1 MHITSCDVGK
11 LLAWSSHPPTR
22 RPSESWDPC
31 SPARMPYVYML
42 ASQKNGTLYIGV
54 TRDLIKRVYEHKS
67 GFVPGFSRQYQ
78 VKRLVWYQQCDSII
92 SAIQREKQMKAWK
105 RDWKI
110 QLIEQANPYWHDLY
124 PALLS

>member
-1 MHITSCDVGK
+1 
-11 LLAWSSHPPTR
+11 
-22 RPSESWDPC
+22 
-31 SPARMPYVYML
+31 MPYIYLL
-42 ASQKNGTLYIGV
+42 ASQKYGTLYIGV

-67 GFVPGFSRQYQ
+67 GVVPGFTRQYN
-78 VKRLVWYQQCDSII
+78 VKLLVWYQQCDSIV

-110 QLIEQANPYWHDLY
+110 SLIEQTNPDWHDLY

>member
-1 MHITSCDVGK
+1 
-11 LLAWSSHPPTR
+11 
-22 RPSESWDPC
+22 
-31 SPARMPYVYML
+31 MPYVYML

-78 VKRLVWYQQCDSII
+78 VKRLVWFQQCDSMI

-105 RDWKI
+105 RHWKI
-110 QLIEQANPYWHDLY
+110 QLIEQANPYWNDLY

>member
-1 MHITSCDVGK
+1 
-11 LLAWSSHPPTR
+11 
-22 RPSESWDPC
+22 
-31 SPARMPYVYML
+31 MPYVYML

-78 VKRLVWYQQCDSII
+78 VKRLVWFQQCDSIV

-110 QLIEQANPYWHDLY
+110 QLIEQSNPCWNDLY
-124 PALLS
+124 TALLS

>member
-1 MHITSCDVGK
+1 
-11 LLAWSSHPPTR
+11 
-22 RPSESWDPC
+22 
-31 SPARMPYVYML
+31 MPYVYML

-67 GFVPGFSRQYQ
+67 GLVPGFSRQYQ
-78 VKRLVWYQQCDSII
+78 VKRLVWFQQCDSIV

-110 QLIEQANPYWHDLY
+110 QLIEQSNPCWNDLY
-124 PALLS
+124 TALLS